1 MKKIDTIIIHCSA
14 TRITSDYTVEQ
25 LDAGH
30 KARGFKRPV
39 QTEPLKHIG
48 YQYYIRKD
56 GTVYPGRHED
66 EVGAHCKGWNN
77 RSIGICYEGCLDASG
92 KAADTRTPEQKD
104 AINSLVN
111 EICRRWKIVQVIGH
125 RDISPD
131 TNNNGVIDHFERIKE
146 CPCYDV
152 IPEYPSFIPNIVVQ
166 P

>member
-66 EVGAHCKGWNN
+66 EVGAHCKGWNS
-77 RSIGICYEGCLDASG
+77 RSIGICYE
-92 KAADTRTPEQKD
+92 
-104 AINSLVN
+104 
-111 EICRRWKIVQVIGH
+111 
-125 RDISPD
+125 
-131 TNNNGVIDHFERIKE
+131 
-146 CPCYDV
+146 
-152 IPEYPSFIPNIVVQ
+152 
-166 P
+166 

>member
-39 QTEPLKHIG
+39 QTEPLKYIG

-66 EVGAHCKGWNN
+66 EVVKVGIIEVLAFATKEVWMLPVRRLTPGHLSKKML
-77 RSIGICYEGCLDASG
+77 SIA
-92 KAADTRTPEQKD
+92 
-104 AINSLVN
+104 
-111 EICRRWKIVQVIGH
+111 W
-125 RDISPD
+125 
-131 TNNNGVIDHFERIKE
+131 
-146 CPCYDV
+146 
-152 IPEYPSFIPNIVVQ
+152 
-166 P
+166 

>member
-1 MKKIDTIIIHCSA
+1 M
-14 TRITSDYTVEQ
+14 
-25 LDAGH
+25 
-30 KARGFKRPV
+30 
-39 QTEPLKHIG
+39 
-48 YQYYIRKD
+48 
-56 GTVYPGRHED
+56 
-66 EVGAHCKGWNN
+66 
-77 RSIGICYEGCLDASG
+77 
-92 KAADTRTPEQKD
+92 
-104 AINSLVN
+104 N

>member
-39 QTEPLKHIG
+39 QTEPLKYIG

-77 RSIGICYEGCLDASG
+77 RSIGICYEGGLDASG
-92 KAADTRTPEQKD
+92 KAADTRTLSKKMLSI
-104 AINSLVN
+104 A
-111 EICRRWKIVQVIGH
+111 W
-125 RDISPD
+125 
-131 TNNNGVIDHFERIKE
+131 
-146 CPCYDV
+146 
-152 IPEYPSFIPNIVVQ
+152 
-166 P
+166 

>member
-1 MKKIDTIIIHCSA
+1 MVLFILAAMKMKSG
-14 TRITSDYTVEQ
+14 RTV
-25 LDAGH
+25 
-30 KARGFKRPV
+30 
-39 QTEPLKHIG
+39 
-48 YQYYIRKD
+48 KD
-56 GTVYPGRHED
+56 GIVEVLAFATKEVWMLPVRRQTPGHLS
-66 EVGAHCKGWNN
+66 KKML
-77 RSIGICYEGCLDASG
+77 SI
-92 KAADTRTPEQKD
+92 
-104 AINSLVN
+104 SLVD